1 MIAITGGLGF
11 IGSNLA
17 HRLAREGSELLL
29 VDHPMTARKL
39 PNWVG
44 LNRFRVMTHDCFLEA
59 LQSDLHSLEGIFHLG
74 ACSATTE
81 TDWAYLQLNN
91 ISYTRALW
99 DWCGLHDCPLI
110 YASSAATYGDGSLG
124 FDDTT
129 PSTRLTP
136 LNLYGRS
143 KNDFDIFAL
152 AEQSEG
158 RATPPGWYG
167 MKFFNVYG
175 PRENHKGR
183 MASVVWQAWKR
194 IRATGTMALFRSTDA
209 AIADGGQSRDFVYV
223 GDCIDHMLWLWQSGA
238 TSGIYN
244 SGTATPRTFHDL
256 VVAVFAALDLEPDI
270 GFIDMPADLIGKYQS
285 YTEAAMSKLRG
296 AGYPNPATTLEEG
309 VRETIRWLEAWAK
322 AEERDRE

>member
-29 VDHPMTARKL
+29 VDHPLTARKL

-44 LNRFRVMTHDCFLEA
+44 LDRFRFLTHERFLEA
-59 LQSDLHSLEGIFHLG
+59 LQGELRSLEGIFHLG
-74 ACSATTE
+74 ACSATTQ

-124 FDDTT
+124 FDDDT
-129 PSTRLTP
+129 PALQLQP

-158 RATPPGWYG
+158 RTTPRKWHG

-183 MASVVWQAWKR
+183 MASVVWQAWTQ
-194 IRATGTMALFRSTDA
+194 IRATGGMRLFRSTEPGMV
-209 AIADGGQSRDFVYV
+209 DGGQVRDFVFV
-223 GDCIDHMLWLWQSGA
+223 EDCIDHMLWLWQSGA
-238 TSGIYN
+238 GNGIYN
-244 SGTATPRTFHDL
+244 SGTATPRSFYEL
-256 VVAVFAALDLEPDI
+256 AVAVFTALDLEPDI
-270 GFIDMPADLIGKYQS
+270 GFIDMPPDLIGKYQS
-285 YTEAAMSKLRG
+285 YTKAEMDKLWD
-296 AGYPNPATTLEEG
+296 AGYANLPTSLEEG
-309 VRETIRWLEAWAK
+309 VRRTVEWLEADTK
-322 AEERDRE
+322 G